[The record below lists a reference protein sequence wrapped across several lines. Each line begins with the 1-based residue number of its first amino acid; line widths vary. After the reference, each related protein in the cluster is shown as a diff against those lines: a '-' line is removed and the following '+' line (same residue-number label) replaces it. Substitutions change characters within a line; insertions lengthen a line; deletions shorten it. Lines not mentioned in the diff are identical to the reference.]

1 MSIFKL
7 PSFLRGKNPKPLIEV
22 FAEPAEPEET
32 QSHPSDLGR
41 SDFAKE
47 VGKPI
52 LAEYTDDANSQGQE
66 NVPEVHRGKQSRRR
80 RKKKTQSQDGQG

>member
-22 FAEPAEPEET
+22 FAEPEET
-32 QSHPSDLGR
+32 QSHSSDLGR
-41 SDFAKE
+41 SDSAKE

-52 LAEYTDDANSQGQE
+52 LAEEPNDANSQEQE
-66 NVPEVHRGKQSRRR
+66 VPVHNSGTQSRRR
-80 RKKKTQSQDGQG
+80 RRKKAQKGNEQG

>member
-22 FAEPAEPEET
+22 FDILEEE

-41 SDFAKE
+41 SDSAKE
-47 VGKPI
+47 VGVPI
-52 LAEYTDDANSQGQE
+52 LSEGDNDANSQGQE
-66 NVPEVHRGKQSRRR
+66 VPVHDGRAKSRRR
-80 RKKKTQSQDGQG
+80 RKKKTQS

>member
-41 SDFAKE
+41 SDSAKE

-52 LAEYTDDANSQGQE
+52 LAEDTEDANSQEQQ
-66 NVPEVHRGKQSRRR
+66 VPVHNSGTQSRRR
-80 RKKKTQSQDGQG
+80 RRKKAQNQGNG

>member
-22 FAEPAEPEET
+22 FDILEEE

-41 SDFAKE
+41 SDSAKE

-52 LAEYTDDANSQGQE
+52 LAEGDNDANSQGQE
-66 NVPEVHRGKQSRRR
+66 VPVHDGRAKSRRR
-80 RKKKTQSQDGQG
+80 RKKKTQS

>member
-7 PSFLRGKNPKPLIEV
+7 PSFLKRKHP
-22 FAEPAEPEET
+22 EPEEE

-41 SDFAKE
+41 SDSAKE

-52 LAEYTDDANSQGQE
+52 LAEGDNDANSQGQE
-66 NVPEVHRGKQSRRR
+66 VPVHDGRAKSRRR
-80 RKKKTQSQDGQG
+80 RKKKTQSQDEQG

>member
-22 FAEPAEPEET
+22 FAEPEEE
-32 QSHPSDLGR
+32 QNHSSDLGR
-41 SDFAKE
+41 SGSAKE

-52 LAEYTDDANSQGQE
+52 LAEEPNDANSQGQE
-66 NVPEVHRGKQSRRR
+66 VPVHDGRPKSRRR
-80 RKKKTQSQDGQG
+80 RKKAQKGNEQG

>member
-22 FAEPAEPEET
+22 FAEPEEE
-32 QSHPSDLGR
+32 QNHSSDLGR
-41 SDFAKE
+41 SGSAKE

-52 LAEYTDDANSQGQE
+52 LAEGNNDANSQGQE
-66 NVPEVHRGKQSRRR
+66 VPVHNSGSQSRRR
-80 RKKKTQSQDGQG
+80 RKKKTQSQDEQG

>member
-1 MSIFKL
+1 MMSIFKL

-22 FAEPAEPEET
+22 FDILEEE

-41 SDFAKE
+41 SDSAKE

-52 LAEYTDDANSQGQE
+52 LSEGDNDANSQGQE
-66 NVPEVHRGKQSRRR
+66 VPVHDGRAKSRRR
-80 RKKKTQSQDGQG
+80 RKKKTQS

>member
-22 FAEPAEPEET
+22 FDILEEE
-32 QSHPSDLGR
+32 QNHSSDLGR
-41 SDFAKE
+41 SGSAKE

-52 LAEYTDDANSQGQE
+52 LAEDTEDANSQGQE
-66 NVPEVHRGKQSRRR
+66 VPVHDGRTQGRRRR
-80 RKKKTQSQDGQG
+80 RKKAQG

>member
-22 FAEPAEPEET
+22 FAEPEEE
-32 QSHPSDLGR
+32 QSHSSGVER
-41 SDFAKE
+41 SDSAKE

-52 LAEYTDDANSQGQE
+52 LAEEPTDANSQGE
-66 NVPEVHRGKQSRRR
+66 EIPVHSSGAQSRRR
-80 RKKKTQSQDGQG
+80 RKKAQGQGDGQG

>member
-22 FAEPAEPEET
+22 FAEPEEE
-32 QSHPSDLGR
+32 QNHSSDLGR
-41 SDFAKE
+41 SGSAKE

-52 LAEYTDDANSQGQE
+52 LAEDIEDANSQGQE
-66 NVPEVHRGKQSRRR
+66 VPVHDGRPKSRRR
-80 RKKKTQSQDGQG
+80 RKKAQKGNEQG

>member
-22 FAEPAEPEET
+22 FAEPEEE
-32 QSHPSDLGR
+32 QNHSSDLGR
-41 SDFAKE
+41 SGSAKE

-52 LAEYTDDANSQGQE
+52 LAEEPNDANSQGQE
-66 NVPEVHRGKQSRRR
+66 VPVHDGGPKSRRR
-80 RKKKTQSQDGQG
+80 RKKAQKGNEQG